1 MEETMP
7 IGWGILGAGSLAKN
21 HMGPAIGKS
30 VDAKLVAV
38 CDVTLD
44 VAQKFASQHGVNR
57 AYDSLDKMLEDP
69 ELEVLLIATP
79 NYLHAQQTIRAAEA
93 GKHVLCEKPMALTV
107 PDCERMI
114 EACVKHNV
122 KLGVDFQNRYHPAHV
137 EARRLI
143 QSGVVGDI
151 PVVEARYCRGS
162 FRGLTKGWRIDPRSA
177 GAGALM
183 GQGLHPIDLLRFLLN
198 SEVREVRALTDEAPP
213 LRPVDEM
220 NYIILTF
227 ENETHGVVISGMLA
241 PRPDNDAVLYGDKA
255 KITCKGTVGMWLRGE
270 LLIES
275 DAFSAKT
282 TFPAN
287 DSGGLY
293 ILVVD
298 DFNRCIMENLQPQ
311 ISGENGLQMVRITNA
326 VLESSRQG
334 RAVRIG
340 GGT

>member
-1 MEETMP
+1 
-7 IGWGILGAGSLAKN
+7 
-21 HMGPAIGKS
+21 
-30 VDAKLVAV
+30 
-38 CDVTLD
+38 
-44 VAQKFASQHGVNR
+44 
-57 AYDSLDKMLEDP
+57 
-69 ELEVLLIATP
+69 
-79 NYLHAQQTIRAAEA
+79 
-93 GKHVLCEKPMALTV
+93 LTV

-114 EACVKHNV
+114 EACEKHNV

-143 QSGVVGDI
+143 QSGLTGDI

-162 FRGLTKGWRIDPRSA
+162 FRGLTKGWRIDPLSA

-213 LRPVDEM
+213 RRPVDEM
-220 NYIILTF
+220 DYIILTF
-227 ENETHGVVISGMLA
+227 ENETHGVVISGALA

-270 LLIES
+270 LLVES
-275 DAFSAKT
+275 DAFNTRT
-282 TFPAN
+282 TFPVM
-287 DSGGLY
+287 DSPELY
-293 ILVVD
+293 IRVVD
-298 DFNRCIMENLQPQ
+298 DFNRCILENSKPE
-311 ISGENGLQMVRITNA
+311 ISGENGLQMVRIANA

-340 GGT
+340 GGR